1 MYKADSVGYR
11 QRRKRL
17 KNLLKKLV
25 SFRDRRDWA
34 QFHDPK
40 DLAEAI
46 SIEAAELLELFLWKT
61 PDESRQLPDSVRA
74 HAAEEVADVFI
85 YLALLSHELGVDIE
99 KAVLDKLEKN
109 EKRYPEVK
117 AKGNATKYTELS

>member
-1 MYKADSVGYR
+1 MKGLIW
-11 QRRKRL
+11 RL
-17 KNLLKKLV
+17 V
-25 SFRDRRDWA
+25 EFRDRRDWA

-61 PDESRQLPDSVRA
+61 PEESRKLSEKDRA
-74 HAAEEVADVFI
+74 HAAEEIADVFI

-99 KAVLDKLEKN
+99 KAVLEKLKKN
-109 EKRYPEVK
+109 EAKYPEDK
-117 AKGNATKYTELS
+117 AKGNARKYTELS

>member
-1 MYKADSVGYR
+1 
-11 QRRKRL
+11 L

-61 PDESRQLPDSVRA
+61 PDESRQLPDAVRA

-109 EKRYPEVK
+109 EKRYPEGK

>member
-1 MYKADSVGYR
+1 MEGLIR
-11 QRRKRL
+11 Q
-17 KNLLKKLV
+17 LV
-25 SFRDRRDWA
+25 AFRDRRDWA

-61 PDESRQLPDSVRA
+61 PEESRKLSEKDRA
-74 HAAEEVADVFI
+74 NAAEEVADVFI

-99 KAVLDKLEKN
+99 KAVLDKLKKN
-109 EKRYPEVK
+109 EEKYPEEK
-117 AKGNATKYTELS
+117 ARGSAKKYTELG